1 MAGDRSKQAD
11 MKLKDMRIGTQIKIG
26 MGTILVLVAM
36 LAALAWFQT
45 DQLWHQ
51 TTVLYENPLEV
62 RRAIGELKADVLTIH
77 WAMEEL
83 FAPGIPRNVER
94 ILSLITVRE
103 VNARAQFDILFDRY
117 SGDRAD
123 VQVLFQAVEQ
133 CRVNRQEVLRLL
145 RAGDAETAR
154 AVNIHT
160 EFGPDT
166 HHLREVMGLLRRV
179 DDTSREYADHYYHTA
194 STHHRSMTAS
204 MVVAVTI
211 IILLTATIGYFFYIW
226 ISRPLRELTG
236 LARRFREGDFSV
248 RGRNA
253 STNEFGT
260 LSDAFNKM
268 AESIS
273 AQMELRNVNDH
284 ISETLLNAN
293 DLPVCATKKQNKTS

>member
-1 MAGDRSKQAD
+1 

-117 SGDRAD
+117 SGIER
-123 VQVLFQAVEQ
+123 
-133 CRVNRQEVLRLL
+133 
-145 RAGDAETAR
+145 
-154 AVNIHT
+154 
-160 EFGPDT
+160 
-166 HHLREVMGLLRRV
+166 M
-179 DDTSREYADHYYHTA
+179 SR
-194 STHHRSMTAS
+194 SC
-204 MVVAVTI
+204 
-211 IILLTATIGYFFYIW
+211 
-226 ISRPLRELTG
+226 SRPW
-236 LARRFREGDFSV
+236 S
-248 RGRNA
+248 
-253 STNEFGT
+253 
-260 LSDAFNKM
+260 
-268 AESIS
+268 
-273 AQMELRNVNDH
+273 NV
-284 ISETLLNAN
+284 E
-293 DLPVCATKKQNKTS
+293 